1 MASEISDEAGA
12 RKMRSRMA
20 TVVAINAVGYSR
32 LMSDDAGA
40 TVTDLEAA
48 RAIAAAH
55 AEAHGARIADFAGDA
70 VIAVFDTSLGA
81 VFAAV
86 AIQADMTVRAEASP
100 ENRRVL
106 LRVGVHSGDILE
118 QEDGSVYGDAVNIA
132 AWLESLAPSGGV
144 TVSKE
149 VQKLAGAQSELRFVD
164 QGDYDVKN
172 ISRPIRGLSRGAGR
186 RVEQSRP
193 VGKRRRITMGNLP
206 ALPVDL
212 VGRVEAIRGVARC
225 SASCASSRCSA
236 WAAWAKPACLLNRRA
251 ARRLTFP
258 TAPGSPTLP
267 W

>member
-1 MASEISDEAGA
+1 
-12 RKMRSRMA
+12 
-20 TVVAINAVGYSR
+20 
-32 LMSDDAGA
+32 
-40 TVTDLEAA
+40 
-48 RAIAAAH
+48 
-55 AEAHGARIADFAGDA
+55 

-86 AIQADMTVRAEASP
+86 AIDADMTVRAEASP
-100 ENRRVL
+100 ENRRML
-106 LRVGVHSGDILE
+106 LRVGVHSGDIPE

-149 VQKLAGAQSELRFVD
+149 VQKLAGARSELRFVD

-193 VGKRRRITMGNLP
+193 VRKRPGGSPRATCPRCRSTSWDAPRRSG
-206 ALPVDL
+206 
-212 VGRVEAIRGVARC
+212 GVARC
-225 SASCASSRCSA
+225 SASRASSRCSA
-236 WAAWAKPACLLNRRA
+236 WAAWAKPACLSNWRA

-267 W
+267 R